1 MTMLDRM
8 RRHKAWLKWFLALVA
23 VAMCLYLIPDFLTGT
38 TSTAGTTAATDVLAT
53 VDGREI
59 TARDFD
65 MRYQSQLQSYREQFG
80 SSVSESVLK
89 QFGIEQQVLRQLI
102 EEQVASIEAAR
113 QGIRVSNDE
122 LAVQILSLP
131 LFQEGNGQF
140 VGDERYRQIL
150 QSMNP
155 PLTVGQFEDE
165 FRRGLALD
173 KLRTSLTGWMAVSD
187 AELEREYKE
196 RNEKVKMQV
205 VALTAG
211 TFRTKVSASDADVA
225 AHFESNKESYRVG
238 EQRQI
243 RYFVID
249 QSLAKLKVMVTPN
262 EVQRDYN
269 NDIDR
274 YRTPEQ
280 IRASHILLKTEG
292 KSEADVRTKAEAILK
307 EVKGGADFAAVAKRE
322 SEDEM
327 SKASGGD
334 LSYFSRG
341 RMVPE
346 FDTAAFAMQTGQTSD
361 LVKSQFGFHII
372 RVTDRKPEVTRP
384 LDEVRADIQDR
395 LTMQKTNRLIADE
408 AGRIAANIKTA
419 DDLDKGAAEAGT
431 KVVTSEFFPRQSPIP
446 GIGASQQTSEAV
458 FRLKDTNEVAGP
470 VDTPRGPAFVALVA
484 KKDSYV
490 PKLDEVKDRV
500 REDVIKARAAD
511 MARQRAGEIAATLR
525 SARDFSAAA
534 KGLGL
539 EAKETTLIP
548 RGSPL
553 PDVGASKDIDAA
565 AFALP
570 VGGVSAPISTDE
582 ATVIVKVT
590 ERDDATP
597 EELQKDR
604 ETFRAEILNE
614 RRDRFFASYMTK
626 ARERT
631 TVQINNDV
639 VRRVLNERG
648 L

>member
-38 TSTAGTTAATDVLAT
+38 TSTAGTTASTDVLAT
-53 VDGREI
+53 VGGREV

-65 MRYQSQLQSYREQFG
+65 ARYQSQLASYRQQFG

-89 QFGIEQQVLRQLI
+89 QFGIERQVLQQLI
-102 EEQVASIEAAR
+102 EEQVASLEAER
-113 QGIRVSNDE
+113 QGIRVSDDE
-122 LAVQILSLP
+122 LAVQILALP

-173 KLRTSLTGWMAVSD
+173 QLRSSLTGWMAISD

-205 VALTAG
+205 VALTAAV
-211 TFRTKVSASDADVA
+211 FRPKVSVSDADVA
-225 AHFESNKESYRVG
+225 AHFESQKESYRIG

-249 QSLAKLKVMVTPN
+249 PALAKLKVVVTPN
-262 EVQRDYN
+262 EIQRDYN
-269 NDIDR
+269 DNIDR

-292 KSEADVRTKAEAILK
+292 KSEADVRTKAEAVLK
-307 EVKGGADFAAVAKRE
+307 EVKGGADFAALAKRE
-322 SEDEM
+322 SEDEG

-346 FDTAAFAMQTGQTSD
+346 FDTAAFGMQPGQTSD

-372 RVTDRKPEVTRP
+372 RVTDRKPEVIRP
-384 LDEVRADIQDR
+384 LEDVRAEIQER
-395 LTMQKTNRLIADE
+395 LTMQKTNRMIGEQAS
-408 AGRIAANIKTA
+408 RIAPSIKSA
-419 DDLDKGAAEAGT
+419 EDLDRGAAEAGT
-431 KVVTSEFFPRQSPIP
+431 KVVTSEFFTKQSSIP
-446 GIGASQQTSEAV
+446 GVGMSPQMSDAA
-458 FRLKDTNEVAGP
+458 FRLKETTEVAGP
-470 VDTPRGPAFVALVA
+470 VDTPRGPAFLALAA
-484 KKDSYV
+484 KKDPYV

-500 REDVIKARAAD
+500 REDVTKVRAAD
-511 MARQRAGEIAATLR
+511 MARKRAGEIADTLK

-553 PDVGASKDIDAA
+553 PDVGASKEVDAV
-565 AFALP
+565 AFTLP
-570 VGGVSAPISTDE
+570 VGGVSAPISTGD

-597 EELQKDR
+597 EELKKDR
-604 ETFRAEILNE
+604 ETFRAEVLNE

-626 ARERT
+626 AKERT
-631 TVQINNDV
+631 TIQINNDV
-639 VRRVLNERG
+639 VRRVLADRG